1 MRKLILATV
10 MVALTAG
17 TSATLADAT
26 DDTETFHATLT
37 GFQEVTGPGPIL
49 SEGKGTLKL
58 TLDRRAKTLT
68 FSLTYSN
75 LTPDAFMA
83 HIHFAPVHV
92 GGGIMI
98 WFCGGPPVTPPAGTQ
113 PCPAGGGTV
122 TGTITA
128 ADVQSIAAQN
138 VMAGDFDALEDALE
152 NNSAY
157 ANVHTVAFPNGE
169 IRGQIRH
176 GEGDGHER

>member
-1 MRKLILATV
+1 MRKLLLATAL
-10 MVALTAG
+10 VALTAG

-68 FSLTYSN
+68 FTLTYSN

-98 WFCGGPPVTPPAGTQ
+98 WFCGGPPATPPAGVQ
-113 PCPAGGGTV
+113 RCPASGGTV

-138 VMAGDFDALEDALE
+138 VMAGDFDAVEDALD

-157 ANVHTVAFPNGE
+157 ANVHTVAFPSGE

-176 GEGDGHER
+176 GDQ